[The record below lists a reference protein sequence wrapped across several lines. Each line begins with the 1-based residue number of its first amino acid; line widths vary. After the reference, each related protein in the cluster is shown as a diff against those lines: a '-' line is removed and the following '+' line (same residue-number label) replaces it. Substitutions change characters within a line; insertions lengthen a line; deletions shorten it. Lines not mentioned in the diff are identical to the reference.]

1 MAKTDQATLSRR
13 VNSYERKLACI
24 SKLRAYVDKGETV
37 NFRKVANELNEPVPN
52 LYNSFVL
59 RDLISDLRDMSPP
72 IYSEEEMAEYRLKV
86 NKRIDEAESRLK
98 QMMREG
104 LPDSPPATAAM
115 LAQYKKKNETLQRR
129 LEVQDEEIIQHKEKI
144 TKLMEELNSAQTT
157 IKKHK
162 EQLKDAE
169 KELNKVKEQY
179 SAELKD
185 KDAIIA
191 EVRQKAARFDEL
203 QAMLMG
209 NK

>member
-1 MAKTDQATLSRR
+1 M
-13 VNSYERKLACI
+13 
-24 SKLRAYVDKGETV
+24 
-37 NFRKVANELNEPVPN
+37 
-52 LYNSFVL
+52 
-59 RDLISDLRDMSPP
+59 
-72 IYSEEEMAEYRLKV
+72 
-86 NKRIDEAESRLK
+86 
-98 QMMREG
+98 
-104 LPDSPPATAAM
+104 
-115 LAQYKKKNETLQRR
+115 
-129 LEVQDEEIIQHKEKI
+129 QDEEIIQYKEKI

-179 SAELKD
+179 SAELKN